1 MTERNS
7 QGGSHVRRQRNQR
20 RHNARVLAMQILY
33 ESVVTGHS
41 TAEILVRTSVQGG
54 TPEETL
60 AYTSDLLTGIRA
72 QRHNIDAEIE
82 DAAPAFA
89 IEDIAPIDH
98 AILQTGIFEI
108 LYGDDVPPR
117 AAVNEAVSIAR
128 EFGGDSSARFVNGVL
143 GTIIDRRRPEA
154 RRPRPKAAS

>member
-1 MTERNS
+1 MSARNS
-7 QGGSHVRRQRNQR
+7 QRGSAERRQRNMR

-41 TAEILVRTSVQGG
+41 TAEILVRTSSQGG

-60 AYTSDLLTGIRA
+60 SYASELLTGIRA
-72 QRHNIDAEIE
+72 QDRNIDAEIE
-82 DAAPAFA
+82 DAAPAYSVD
-89 IEDIAPIDH
+89 EIAPIDH
-98 AILQTGIFEI
+98 AILQIGIFEI
-108 LYGDDVPPR
+108 LFGDDVPPR

-154 RRPRPKAAS
+154 RRSRPQS

>member
-1 MTERNS
+1 MS
-7 QGGSHVRRQRNQR
+7 APKPKGGSYERRQRNTR

-41 TAEILVRTSVQGG
+41 TAEILVRTSSQGG

-60 AYTSDLLTGIRA
+60 AYASGLLTGIRA
-72 QRHNIDAEIE
+72 QGRNIDLEIE
-82 DAAPAFA
+82 DAAPDYSVH
-89 IEDIAPIDH
+89 EIAPIEH
-98 AILQTGIFEI
+98 AILQIAIFEVMF
-108 LYGDDVPPR
+108 GDDVPPR

-143 GTIIDRRRPEA
+143 GAVIDRRRPDA
-154 RRPRPKAAS
+154 RRPRSQS